1 MAVESESPFS
11 IVRSLVK
18 KFLGEMRVIR
28 TNVEEQAKARA
39 EEIKSGSLAPGKAQY
54 SVSEVDGIIRNFKGS
69 YVSLFRD
76 IHLMVVTESTSKI
89 RQGIEQGYI
98 NAEMITQ
105 EMLDSLEK
113 HKAEANKV
121 PGLEKRIQ
129 DDVLKIDELNDQ
141 IGNLKAETISIQNE
155 ITDIQTTMKSKE
167 QAIEDLSKRTTVAAV
182 DETIIQERDQVIS
195 NKDKTIHQLSL
206 EKNNLQSE
214 FNRLKIERDAM
225 AKHVEEMETRMRAV
239 SSEAISKE
247 DQFFDDIQK
256 QLDKSRQ
263 TNFNL
268 RNQVAEHEDTVRNQ
282 KIDIQQKATQ
292 IDTLKA
298 QLQEIQEKADGR
310 EEESGQVED
319 LRVQIN
325 QKDSD
330 MERLAETMVELQQSV
345 SSKDQ
350 ELHELQKQTEEMML
364 QFAEKET
371 EMKEIRDLA
380 ENATLE
386 KTKIEEQILDK
397 QDEIEDIKARLAE
410 SKEELKTTKQTLDV
424 MEKQGTMTSEEKYK
438 YELDIQKLRKK
449 IDYSQR
455 TLKSVEAFLNTDP
468 KYRILYI
475 LNDFQRPLV
484 KEEISK
490 LLNIPEEV
498 AAKYI
503 YELDYFGYIKQNIV
517 SGKTQIEATA
527 LLTPPLSYE
536 EESEKAESKAE

>member
-113 HKAEANKV
+113 HKAKANKV
-121 PGLEKRIQ
+121 PGLEKRLQ

-155 ITDIQTTMKSKE
+155 LTDIQTTMKSKE
-167 QAIEDLSKRTTVAAV
+167 QAIEDLSKRSTVAAV

-247 DQFFDDIQK
+247 DQLFDDIQK

-536 EESEKAESKAE
+536 EESEKAESTAE

>member
-121 PGLEKRIQ
+121 LGLEKRIQ

-155 ITDIQTTMKSKE
+155 LTDIQTTMKSKE

-195 NKDKTIHQLSL
+195 DKDKTIHQLSL

-247 DQFFDDIQK
+247 DQLFDDIQK